1 MSQKCWT
8 TSTSIHA
15 AFSVFGHRLT
25 TQHHRKLKKVLHP
38 MKTVST
44 WTSGG
49 WCDASHIFC
58 FSCFSELLTFKMAL
72 ILLCLAIIGPPVI
85 SLSGYENCL
94 NISISLPVETTIT
107 DQMRQFYKSVSFN
120 ISWKKAGQS
129 EVSAPVG
136 EVFICVCSEGHS
148 SCQVV
153 FLHQILLHCKPKGFS
168 WYKLLWIRQ
177 INVQLDHPHLS
188 ISPCI
193 MC

>member
-1 MSQKCWT
+1 
-8 TSTSIHA
+8 
-15 AFSVFGHRLT
+15 
-25 TQHHRKLKKVLHP
+25 

-85 SLSGYENCL
+85 SLSGYENYL

-129 EVSAPVG
+129 EVFVSAQKVTVVAKSYFSTKSCYTASQRG
-136 EVFICVCSEGHS
+136 SADTNFCESDKSTSNSITRICPYLRALCVSYLFVNKFHFVS
-148 SCQVV
+148 IIQKVA
-153 FLHQILLHCKPKGFS
+153 L
-168 WYKLLWIRQ
+168 
-177 INVQLDHPHLS
+177 QLFQYLTNTNLYLTNS
-188 ISPCI
+188 L
-193 MC
+193 